1 LRKKARRFSRKLTI
15 FSWFKMRCNGQLSLE
30 YLLLLLAVLAV
41 FAALLPLLDQT
52 FKASLFGLDS
62 VNAKYFQNKLQHS
75 VNEMDFQANGSKTIL
90 EAEPLG
96 QWIVS
101 SSGKILSIK
110 VQGPET
116 EKSFEVFFPNK
127 LVIESKALSDN
138 TSFFLSKVSGK
149 IILEYNNS

>member
-1 LRKKARRFSRKLTI
+1 
-15 FSWFKMRCNGQLSLE
+15 MRCNGQLSLE

-75 VNEMDFQANGSKTIL
+75 VNEMDFQADGSKTIL

-101 SSGKILSIK
+101 SSGKIFSIK

-127 LVIESKALSDN
+127 LAIESKVLSDN

-149 IILEYNNS
+149 IILEDNNS

>member
-1 LRKKARRFSRKLTI
+1 
-15 FSWFKMRCNGQLSLE
+15 MRCNGQLSLE

>member
-1 LRKKARRFSRKLTI
+1 
-15 FSWFKMRCNGQLSLE
+15 MRCNGQLSLE

-52 FKASLFGLDS
+52 FKVSLFGLDS
-62 VNAKYFQNKLQHS
+62 VNAKYFQHSLQHS
-75 VNEMDFQANGSKTIL
+75 VNEMNFQADGSKTIL
-90 EAEPLG
+90 EAKPLG

-116 EKSFEVFFPNK
+116 EKLFEVFFPNNLTIENK
-127 LVIESKALSDN
+127 VISDN
-138 TSFFLSKVSGK
+138 SFFYLSKDSGK
-149 IILEYNNS
+149 IIFEYNNS

>member
-1 LRKKARRFSRKLTI
+1 
-15 FSWFKMRCNGQLSLE
+15 MRCNGQLSLE

-75 VNEMDFQANGSKTIL
+75 VNEMDFQADGSKTIL

-127 LVIESKALSDN
+127 LAIESKTLSDN